1 MGETFVLFVILLNI
15 GGVIG
20 ALAIIIA
27 IWRGMKAQE
36 RMAASLETIEA
47 IIRRNQARE

>member
-1 MGETFVLFVILLNI
+1 MEGFVLFAVLLNI
-15 GGVIG
+15 GGIIA

-47 IIRRNQARE
+47 IVRRNQTRE